1 LLRRVRDHAQV
12 LKIRN
17 VDLATASKALDDLG
31 IDRAGLDDLD
41 RKVLK
46 LVINTYNGGPVGV
59 ESLAASLNEE
69 VDTIADTVEPYL
81 LKAGYL
87 KRTSRGR
94 MTTRLAYEHFG
105 IKYEKQEE
113 MF

>member
-1 LLRRVRDHAQV
+1 
-12 LKIRN
+12 
-17 VDLATASKALDDLG
+17 
-31 IDRAGLDDLD
+31 D

-46 LVINTYNGGPVGV
+46 TVLGAYSGGPVGV
-59 ESLAASLNEE
+59 EALAASLNEE

-94 MTTRLAYEHFG
+94 VATKLAFDHFG
-105 IKYEKQEE
+105 IKYEKQTR
-113 MF
+113 FF

>member
-1 LLRRVRDHAQV
+1 VS
-12 LKIRN
+12 KIGKIN
-17 VDLATASKALDDLG
+17 EGVASKTLDELG
-31 IDRAGLDDLD
+31 IDKAGLDSMD

-46 LVINTYNGGPVGV
+46 LILESFGGGPVGV

-69 VDTIADTVEPYL
+69 VDTIEDTVEPYL

-94 MTTRLAYEHFG
+94 LATELAFKHFG
-105 IKYEKQEE
+105 LKYKKEEQEE